1 MIPEVK
7 HKTEE
12 RMNAVMTSL
21 KHEFSTVRTGR
32 ASLSLIDDV
41 MVDYYGTPSPL
52 NQVATLSLP
61 DGRTIA
67 IAPWESKMIGPIEK
81 ALQKSDLGINPI
93 NDGKLIRLIM
103 QPLTE
108 ERRKELVKKA
118 KKMSE
123 DAKVAIRN
131 ARRDSNELLKKAEKD
146 KTITEDDLLKGEQEV
161 QKMTDEFIKRV
172 DEALVHKEK
181 EIMEV

>member
-7 HKTEE
+7 HKTED

-21 KHEFSTVRTGR
+21 KHEFSTIRTGR
-32 ASLSLIDDV
+32 ASLSLVDDV

-146 KTITEDDLLKGEQEV
+146 KAITEDELTKGEQEV

-172 DEALVHKEK
+172 DDALVHKEK

>member
-7 HKTEE
+7 HKTED

-21 KHEFSTVRTGR
+21 KHEFSTIRTGR
-32 ASLSLIDDV
+32 ASLSLVDDV

-131 ARRDSNELLKKAEKD
+131 ARRDSNETLKKAEKD
-146 KTITEDDLLKGEQEV
+146 KAITEDDLMKGEQEV

-172 DEALVHKEK
+172 DDALVHKEK